1 MGKKKTLSTTEHGF
15 GLIALWQLSSARK
28 RENVRRA
35 RFILP
40 PSLPLSLCS
49 GHKTRWGIIFSGGH
63 EKKEGGRESG
73 RSGASGG

>member
-1 MGKKKTLSTTEHGF
+1 MGKKKTLSTTEEHGF
-15 GLIALWQLSSARK
+15 GLIAFWQLSSARK

-40 PSLPLSLCS
+40 LSLCR

-63 EKKEGGRESG
+63 EKKEGRETQLNLQYTV
-73 RSGASGG
+73 R